1 MPKRA
6 TVHDRAD
13 DVFFGLSDEPRE
25 KAVAPVPNP
34 RPSSE
39 ETQSRRPSASP
50 RASVS
55 PTLSSD
61 VPIIAALERLAIE
74 AKIGAGFRFS
84 EAELDELDDFVRDA
98 KRLHGLR
105 VKKQDVVRLALALLM
120 EDYREKGESSQLIA
134 SMQARKLSR

>member
-6 TVHDRAD
+6 TVQDRAD

-25 KAVAPVPNP
+25 QAVAPTPKLH
-34 RPSSE
+34 PSRE
-39 ETQSRRPSASP
+39 AAQSRRQSASS
-50 RASVS
+50 RGDVS
-55 PTLSSD
+55 PTPTSD
-61 VPIIAALERLAIE
+61 APIAAALERLAIE

-84 EAELDELDDFVRDA
+84 EEELDELDDFVRDA

-120 EDYREKGESSQLIA
+120 EDYREKGESSQLIT
-134 SMQARKLSR
+134 SMQARKPSR